1 MEEHNP
7 YLQAAI
13 FEVVDNQMAA
23 GDPPET
29 KETFERLLG
38 EDFSEEDAKKLIG
51 QAVCTEIYCI
61 GKYKELFNRERYLRN
76 LRNLPIEPEE

>member
-1 MEEHNP
+1 MEKNNP

-38 EDFSEEDAKKLIG
+38 EGLSEEDAKKLIG
-51 QAVCTEIYCI
+51 QAICIEIYRI
-61 GKYKELFNRERYLRN
+61 EKYKEVFNRQRYLRN
-76 LRNLPIEPEE
+76 LRNLPREPKE

>member
-1 MEEHNP
+1 MEKNNP

-51 QAVCTEIYCI
+51 QAICTEIYRI
-61 GKYKELFNRERYLRN
+61 GKYKEVFNRQRYLRN
-76 LRNLPIEPEE
+76 LRNLPREPEE

>member
-1 MEEHNP
+1 MEKYKP

-38 EDFSEEDAKKLIG
+38 EGFSEEDAKKLIG
-51 QAVCTEIYCI
+51 QAVCTEIYRI
-61 GKYKELFNRERYLRN
+61 GKYKEVFNRQRYLRN
-76 LRNLPIEPEE
+76 LRNLPREPEE

>member
-1 MEEHNP
+1 MEKYNP

-23 GDPPET
+23 GEPPET

-38 EDFSEEDAKKLIG
+38 EGFSEEDAKKLIG
-51 QAVCTEIYCI
+51 QAICTEIYRT
-61 GKYKELFNRERYLRN
+61 GKYKEFFNRQRYLRN
-76 LRNLPIEPEE
+76 LRNLPREPEE

>member
-1 MEEHNP
+1 MEKNNP

-29 KETFERLLG
+29 KETFKRLLD

-51 QAVCTEIYCI
+51 QAICTEIYRI
-61 GKYKELFNRERYLRN
+61 GKYKEVFSRQRYLRN
-76 LRNLPIEPEE
+76 LRNLPREPEE